1 MLVLVPVM
9 IVVALVGL
17 LELVLD
23 AVLELISV
31 VSTALF
37 LYKLRWL
44 LTP

>member
-1 MLVLVPVM
+1 VLVLVPVM